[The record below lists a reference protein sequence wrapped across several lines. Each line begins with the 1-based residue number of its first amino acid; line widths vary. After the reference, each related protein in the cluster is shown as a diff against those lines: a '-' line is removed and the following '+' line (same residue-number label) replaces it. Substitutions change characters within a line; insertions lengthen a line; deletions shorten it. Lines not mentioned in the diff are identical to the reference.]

1 MNIEVFPTHN
11 LVIKDSLIDKNVI
24 IIDVLRATSVIITAL
39 KNGASKIVTTNSI
52 PEALE
57 QKQHQPSLLLG
68 GERDA
73 IKIEGFDFGN
83 SPFEYSKDQVSNK
96 TIILST
102 TNGTESVAKASNAKR
117 IIAASFLNLS
127 AIVDYVLK
135 LNEDFIIMCSGTN
148 GDFSLDDGLCAGLIL
163 HELRKKTSISTTDF
177 GNLLAL
183 PFISNHYYLESLL
196 RDTKH
201 IKTLINKGLKKDLDY
216 CLQLNL
222 TDCIPIWDLDGF
234 ISRKE

>member
-24 IIDVLRATSVIITAL
+24 IIDVLRATSVIVTAL
-39 KNGASKIVTTNSI
+39 NNGASKIRTTNSI

-57 QKQHQPSLLLG
+57 QKQRHPNILLG
-68 GERDA
+68 GERGA
-73 IKIEGFDFGN
+73 VKIEGFDFGN
-83 SPFEYSKDQVSNK
+83 SPFEYSKEQVSNK

-102 TNGTESVAKASNAKR
+102 TNGTESVVKATNAKR

-127 AIVDYVLK
+127 AIVDYILK
-135 LNEDFIIMCSGTN
+135 LNEDFNIMCSGTN

-163 HELRKKTSISTTDF
+163 HELGKKTSISTTDF

-183 PFISNHYYLESLL
+183 PFRSNNYYLKNLL
-196 RDTKH
+196 RETNH
-201 IKTLINKGLKKDLDY
+201 IKTLINKGLEKDIDY

-222 TDCIPIWDLDGF
+222 TECIPIWDLDGF
-234 ISRKE
+234 ISRIE